1 MNQNLLKPIAPFVL
15 FVLSALLGSAAC
27 RSPERRLP
35 NVVIILIDTLR
46 ADYLGVYGYSEETAP
61 FLAELAERSVVFDRA
76 FSTSSWTA
84 PSTSSLFTSLYP
96 NQHGVVEGFATRRG
110 RNERLKEERKE
121 MIALNR
127 IPTGVVTLPERLRSM
142 GYATFGMASN
152 LNIGDDMG
160 FSRGFDEF
168 RLDLKASADDFVEQ
182 LKTWEKRLQQSEPFF
197 LYFHLN
203 DVHEPYEGRAPYY
216 QKRRGWLEDRRARYL
231 SEIGYLDEHLRE
243 VYETLASAEDT
254 IWVVLSDHGEEFHD
268 HGGLAHF
275 TSLYM
280 ELNRVVMMYH
290 SLSLGFEPRRIKA
303 TNVSLIDVLPTL
315 IDLVAGERVSSAEG
329 MSLVPILKNK
339 DEDETLTRKLRRRT
353 LFAHRL
359 TRYDPKPYWGAIWRH
374 WKLIE
379 RPDAELE
386 AYDHRSDP
394 TEKKNLYSRDPSQV
408 PAKLIAALEEFKS
421 GEPVHQPSTI
431 EVELD
436 EELERTL
443 ESLGYVQ

>member
-1 MNQNLLKPIAPFVL
+1 MKHVAL
-15 FVLSALLGSAAC
+15 FGLTALLVSAAAC
-27 RSPERRLP
+27 RSPVPKRP
-35 NVVIILIDTLR
+35 NVVIVLTDTLR
-46 ADYLGVYGYSEETAP
+46 ADYLGLYGYPKETAP
-61 FLAELAERSVVFDRA
+61 FLAELAEQSVVFERA

-96 NQHGVVEGFATRRG
+96 NQHGVIEGFMTRRK
-110 RNERLKEERKE
+110 RNQRLRKQGKQT
-121 MIALNR
+121 ISLNQ
-127 IPTGVVTLPERLRSM
+127 IPSSVVTLPERLKSM

-152 LNIGDDMG
+152 PNIGDDIG

-168 RLDLKASADDFVEQ
+168 RRDLRASANDFVEQ
-182 LKTWEKRLQQSEPFF
+182 VKEWEERIQESDPFF
-197 LYFHLN
+197 LYLHFN
-203 DVHEPYEGRAPYY
+203 DVHGPYEARGPYY
-216 QKRRGWLEDRRARYL
+216 EKKRGWLEDRRARYL
-231 SEIGYLDEHLRE
+231 SEISYLDEHIRE
-243 VYETLASAEDT
+243 IYETLNLAEET
-254 IWVVLSDHGEEFHD
+254 LLVVLSDHGEEFDD

-275 TSLYM
+275 ASLYM

-290 SLSLGFEPRRIKA
+290 SPFLGFEPRRIKA

-315 IDLVAGERVSSAEG
+315 IDLVAKEQVSPAEG
-329 MSLVPILKNK
+329 MSLVPVLKN
-339 DEDETLTRKLRRRT
+339 EDESEAVTRKLRRRT

-394 TEKKNLYSRDPSQV
+394 TEKKNLYSRDPGQV
-408 PAKLIAALEEFKS
+408 PARLIAALEEFKTR
-421 GEPVHQPSTI
+421 EPVGQPSTI

-436 EELERTL
+436 EELQETL
-443 ESLGYVQ
+443 KSLGYVQ

>member
-15 FVLSALLGSAAC
+15 FVLSALFGSAAC

-46 ADYLGVYGYSEETAP
+46 ADYLGVYGYSEEMAP

-96 NQHGVVEGFATRRG
+96 NQYGVVEGFRMRRG

-121 MIALNR
+121 TIALNR

-290 SLSLGFEPRRIKA
+290 SLSLGFEPRKIQ
-303 TNVSLIDVLPTL
+303 
-315 IDLVAGERVSSAEG
+315 LVGIG
-329 MSLVPILKNK
+329 
-339 DEDETLTRKLRRRT
+339 
-353 LFAHRL
+353 
-359 TRYDPKPYWGAIWRH
+359 
-374 WKLIE
+374 
-379 RPDAELE
+379 
-386 AYDHRSDP
+386 
-394 TEKKNLYSRDPSQV
+394 
-408 PAKLIAALEEFKS
+408 
-421 GEPVHQPSTI
+421 
-431 EVELD
+431 
-436 EELERTL
+436 
-443 ESLGYVQ
+443 